1 MKTDALMLY
10 RFPKDGL
17 AYRLSRLIEIAI
29 NSEDNSDISEKMEL
43 AQQRDEFFAC
53 LNGLIEISSAHGFYG
68 NLWHCYLTYLLVSKE
83 NAYSLGC
90 EIKGDEGGSVSE
102 IAKEDFKIF
111 QELFAFDFSVFEK
124 IYQMDFSYITG
135 FEDKNSDGR
144 VFNHRIRDCILDL
157 CVALESVQNED
168 EFQKE
173 VALFYKKYGVGSF
186 GLHKAFRIN
195 ESGEIVPI
203 SKISHVLFSDLVG
216 YEEQKSRLI
225 ENTKAFLDG
234 KPANNVLLYG
244 DAGTGKSS
252 SIKACINEFYDR
264 GLRIIEIY
272 KHQFKELNYV
282 ISQIKNRNYKFII
295 YMDDLSFEEFET
307 DYKYLKAIIEG
318 GIEKKP
324 ENILIY
330 ATSNRRHFIRESYAD
345 KLDSDDMHKNDTVQ
359 EKLSLYHRFGIT
371 IYYGAP
377 NKDEYLNIVSHLKDR
392 YHLDMEESELFAEA
406 NKWEL
411 THGGYTGRAAK
422 QLIDYL
428 LGKET

>member
-1 MKTDALMLY
+1 MNIDGLLLY

-17 AYRLSRLIEIAI
+17 AYKLSTYIYHSLSGDLSEEDADGFYSCI
-29 NSEDNSDISEKMEL
+29 N
-43 AQQRDEFFAC
+43 A
-53 LNGLIEISSAHGFYG
+53 LIEISSAHGFYG
-68 NLWHCYLTYLLVSKE
+68 NLWHCYLTYILVSKE

-90 EIKGDEGGSVSE
+90 EIKEDDGGSVSE
-102 IAKEDFKIF
+102 LAKEDFKIF
-111 QELFAFDFSVFEK
+111 MELFSFDFAAFEK
-124 IYQMDFSYITG
+124 VFHINLSHITG

-157 CVALESVQNED
+157 CVSLESAKDVL

-173 VALFYKKYGVGSF
+173 VALFYKNYGVGSF
-186 GLHKAFRIN
+186 GLHKAFRVD
-195 ESGEIVPI
+195 EKGEIQPI
-203 SKISHVLFSDLVG
+203 SKISHVQFSDLIG
-216 YEEQKSRLI
+216 YEDQKKRLI
-225 ENTKAFLDG
+225 ENTKAFISE

-252 SIKACINEFYDR
+252 SIKACINEFYDK

-272 KHQFKELNYV
+272 KHQFQDLNYV

-307 DYKYLKAIIEG
+307 EYKYLKAVIEG

-324 ENILIY
+324 DNILIY
-330 ATSNRRHFIRESYAD
+330 ATSNRRHLIRESYSD
-345 KLDSDDMHKNDTVQ
+345 KLDGDDIHKNDTVQ
-359 EKLSLYHRFGIT
+359 EKLSLYNRFGVA

-377 NKDEYLNIVSHLKDR
+377 NKNEYLDIV
-392 YHLDMEESELFAEA
+392 YHLNEKYHLCMDKETLMSEA